1 MALASPL
8 ESIESTVIWLLVAF
22 SVATWGLALLKG
34 VQFGR
39 LKAQDRKF
47 HKQFWAAS
55 SLDSAA
61 ELAETQPGAAARVAQ
76 AGYAA
81 IQVGDTTHAADLSQA
96 INHQDRLERALR
108 QQIVRE
114 RRSLETGLA
123 VVASIGST
131 SPFIG
136 LFGTVWGIME
146 ALKGISA
153 AGSASL
159 ETVAG
164 PIGAALVATG
174 VGIAVAVPAVLVYN
188 YFLRRLKL
196 TAADLDDF
204 AHDFYSEINVTPL
217 VDVMLVLLV
226 VFIVTAPLLT
236 NSIPINLPM
245 TQAVA
250 PVEQKDPLVV
260 SIDGAGKLF
269 INKDEIQP
277 DLLEFNL
284 QAAKAKDPD
293 VRVQLQADDGVNYG
307 EVARAMASIER
318 AGITKLSVITAR

>member
-1 MALASPL
+1 MNLLTESPFTSV
-8 ESIESTVIWLLVAF
+8 EHSVIWLLILF

-34 VQFGR
+34 LQFAR
-39 LKAQDRKF
+39 LKGQDRKF
-47 HKQFWAAS
+47 HQQFWAAS

-61 ELAETQPGAAARVAQ
+61 HLAQEQPGAAARVAQ
-76 AGYAA
+76 SGYAA
-81 IQVGDTTHAADLSQA
+81 IQVNEQAQTDLSQS

-123 VVASIGST
+123 VLASIGST

-136 LFGTVWGIME
+136 LFGTVWGIMS

-204 AHDFYSEINVTPL
+204 AHDFYSL
-217 VDVMLVLLV
+217 AQKHSFRVLQHPAL
-226 VFIVTAPLLT
+226 
-236 NSIPINLPM
+236 SR
-245 TQAVA
+245 
-250 PVEQKDPLVV
+250 
-260 SIDGAGKLF
+260 SGA
-269 INKDEIQP
+269 
-277 DLLEFNL
+277 
-284 QAAKAKDPD
+284 AASGHKVK
-293 VRVQLQADDGVNYG
+293 
-307 EVARAMASIER
+307 EAS
-318 AGITKLSVITAR
+318 

>member
-1 MALASPL
+1 MNLIASPF
-8 ESIESTVIWLLVAF
+8 ESIEHTVIWLLILF

-34 VQFGR
+34 VQFTR
-39 LKAQDRKF
+39 LKTQDRKF

-61 ELAETQPGAAARVAQ
+61 DFANSLPGAAARVAL

-81 IQVGDTTHAADLSQA
+81 IQVSDHQNADLSQS

-123 VVASIGST
+123 ILASIGST

-136 LFGTVWGIME
+136 LFGTVWGIMS

-188 YFLRRLKL
+188 YLLRRLKL
-196 TAADLDDF
+196 TSADLDDF
-204 AHDFYSEINVTPL
+204 AHDFYSL
-217 VDVMLVLLV
+217 AQKHSFRVLLHPV
-226 VFIVTAPLLT
+226 LSKSGAT
-236 NSIPINLPM
+236 
-245 TQAVA
+245 VA
-250 PVEQKDPLVV
+250 GQKV
-260 SIDGAGKLF
+260 K
-269 INKDEIQP
+269 E
-277 DLLEFNL
+277 
-284 QAAKAKDPD
+284 
-293 VRVQLQADDGVNYG
+293 
-307 EVARAMASIER
+307 AS
-318 AGITKLSVITAR
+318 

>member
-1 MALASPL
+1 MNLIASPF
-8 ESIESTVIWLLVAF
+8 ESVEHAVIWLLILF

-34 VQFGR
+34 VQFTR
-39 LKAQDRKF
+39 LKTQDRKF
-47 HKQFWAAS
+47 HKHFWAAS

-61 ELAETQPGAAARVAQ
+61 ELAHSQPGAAARVAL

-81 IQVGDTTHAADLSQA
+81 IQVPEDAQAADLSQA
-96 INHQDRLERALR
+96 INLQDRLERALR

-114 RRSLETGLA
+114 RRSLESGLA
-123 VVASIGST
+123 ILASIGST

-136 LFGTVWGIME
+136 LFGTVWGIMS

-204 AHDFYSEINVTPL
+204 AHDFYSLAQKNAFR
-217 VDVMLVLLV
+217 VLLHPV
-226 VFIVTAPLLT
+226 LSKSGAT
-236 NSIPINLPM
+236 
-245 TQAVA
+245 VA
-250 PVEQKDPLVV
+250 GQKV
-260 SIDGAGKLF
+260 K
-269 INKDEIQP
+269 E
-277 DLLEFNL
+277 
-284 QAAKAKDPD
+284 
-293 VRVQLQADDGVNYG
+293 
-307 EVARAMASIER
+307 AS
-318 AGITKLSVITAR
+318 

>member
-1 MALASPL
+1 MSLLASPL
-8 ESIESTVIWLLVAF
+8 ASVESAVIWLLVGF
-22 SVATWGLALLKG
+22 SVATWVLALAKA
-34 VQFGR
+34 VQFVR
-39 LKAQDRKF
+39 LKNQDKRF

-61 ELAETQPGAAARVAQ
+61 QLSHELPGPAARVAQ
-76 AGYAA
+76 SGYAA
-81 IQVGDTTHAADLSQA
+81 IAVGDAQPNDLSHA

-204 AHDFYSEINVTPL
+204 AHDFYSLAQKSAFRVL
-217 VDVMLVLLV
+217 VHPTLHKHQAG
-226 VFIVTAPLLT
+226 F
-236 NSIPINLPM
+236 
-245 TQAVA
+245 TQ
-250 PVEQKDPLVV
+250 PVKE
-260 SIDGAGKLF
+260 
-269 INKDEIQP
+269 
-277 DLLEFNL
+277 
-284 QAAKAKDPD
+284 
-293 VRVQLQADDGVNYG
+293 
-307 EVARAMASIER
+307 AS
-318 AGITKLSVITAR
+318 

>member
-1 MALASPL
+1 MNLIASPF
-8 ESIESTVIWLLVAF
+8 ESIEHAVIWLLILF

-34 VQFGR
+34 VQFTR
-39 LKAQDRKF
+39 LKTQDRKF
-47 HKQFWAAS
+47 HKHFWAAS

-61 ELAETQPGAAARVAQ
+61 ELAHSQPGAAARVAL

-81 IQVGDTTHAADLSQA
+81 IQVSDNQNTDLSQS

-114 RRSLETGLA
+114 RRSLESGLA
-123 VVASIGST
+123 ILASVGST

-136 LFGTVWGIME
+136 LFGTVWGIMS

-204 AHDFYSEINVTPL
+204 AHDFYNL
-217 VDVMLVLLV
+217 AQKNAFRVLLHPV
-226 VFIVTAPLLT
+226 LSKSGA
-236 NSIPINLPM
+236 S
-245 TQAVA
+245 VA
-250 PVEQKDPLVV
+250 GQQVKE
-260 SIDGAGKLF
+260 
-269 INKDEIQP
+269 
-277 DLLEFNL
+277 
-284 QAAKAKDPD
+284 
-293 VRVQLQADDGVNYG
+293 
-307 EVARAMASIER
+307 AS
-318 AGITKLSVITAR
+318 

>member
-1 MALASPL
+1 MNLIASPF
-8 ESIESTVIWLLVAF
+8 ESIEHTVIWLLILF

-34 VQFGR
+34 VQFTR
-39 LKAQDRKF
+39 LKTQDRKF
-47 HKQFWAAS
+47 HKHFWAAS

-61 ELAETQPGAAARVAQ
+61 ELAQNQPGAAARVAL

-81 IQVGDTTHAADLSQA
+81 IQVSDNQNSDLSQS

-114 RRSLETGLA
+114 RRSLESGLA
-123 VVASIGST
+123 ILASIGST

-136 LFGTVWGIME
+136 LFGTVWGIMS

-204 AHDFYSEINVTPL
+204 AHDFYSL
-217 VDVMLVLLV
+217 AQKHSFRVLLHPV
-226 VFIVTAPLLT
+226 LSKSGAT
-236 NSIPINLPM
+236 
-245 TQAVA
+245 VA
-250 PVEQKDPLVV
+250 GQKV
-260 SIDGAGKLF
+260 K
-269 INKDEIQP
+269 E
-277 DLLEFNL
+277 
-284 QAAKAKDPD
+284 
-293 VRVQLQADDGVNYG
+293 
-307 EVARAMASIER
+307 AS
-318 AGITKLSVITAR
+318 

>member
-1 MALASPL
+1 MSLASASPL
-8 ESIESTVIWLLVAF
+8 ESVEVAVIWLLVVF
-22 SVATWGLALLKG
+22 SVATWGLALIKA
-34 VQFGR
+34 VQFVR
-39 LKAQDRKF
+39 LKNQDKRF

-61 ELAETQPGAAARVAQ
+61 ELSHELPGPAARVAQ
-76 AGYAA
+76 SGYAA
-81 IQVGDTTHAADLSQA
+81 IAVGEPGHASDLSQS

-204 AHDFYSEINVTPL
+204 AHDFYSLAQKSAFRVL
-217 VDVMLVLLV
+217 VHP
-226 VFIVTAPLLT
+226 TAHKPQAGF
-236 NSIPINLPM
+236 
-245 TQAVA
+245 TQ
-250 PVEQKDPLVV
+250 PVKE
-260 SIDGAGKLF
+260 
-269 INKDEIQP
+269 
-277 DLLEFNL
+277 
-284 QAAKAKDPD
+284 
-293 VRVQLQADDGVNYG
+293 
-307 EVARAMASIER
+307 AS
-318 AGITKLSVITAR
+318 

>member
-1 MALASPL
+1 MNVIASPF
-8 ESIESTVIWLLVAF
+8 ESIEGAVIWLLIVF

-34 VQFGR
+34 VQFAR
-39 LKAQDRKF
+39 LKGQDKKF
-47 HKQFWAAS
+47 HRQFWAAS

-61 ELAETQPGAAARVAQ
+61 ELAQTKPGAAARVAL

-81 IQVGDTTHAADLSQA
+81 IQVPEGGQATDLSQA

-123 VVASIGST
+123 ILASIGST

-136 LFGTVWGIME
+136 LFGTVWGIMS

-188 YFLRRLKL
+188 YYLRRLKL

-204 AHDFYSEINVTPL
+204 AHDFYSL
-217 VDVMLVLLV
+217 AQKHSFRVLLHPV
-226 VFIVTAPLLT
+226 LNKSGAT
-236 NSIPINLPM
+236 
-245 TQAVA
+245 VA
-250 PVEQKDPLVV
+250 GQKV
-260 SIDGAGKLF
+260 K
-269 INKDEIQP
+269 E
-277 DLLEFNL
+277 
-284 QAAKAKDPD
+284 
-293 VRVQLQADDGVNYG
+293 
-307 EVARAMASIER
+307 AS
-318 AGITKLSVITAR
+318 

>member
-1 MALASPL
+1 MALAAPTASV
-8 ESIESTVIWLLVAF
+8 ESGVIWLLIGF
-22 SVATWGLALLKG
+22 SILTWGLALLKAA
-34 VQFGR
+34 QFAR
-39 LKAQDRKF
+39 LKVQDKRFFKG
-47 HKQFWAAS
+47 FWAAPN
-55 SLDSAA
+55 LEAGA
-61 ELAETQPGAAARVAQ
+61 ELSHSQPGAAARVAQ

-81 IQVGDTTHAADLSQA
+81 LHTGDGQGPSDLAHA
-96 INHQDRLERALR
+96 INHQDRLERSLR

-188 YFLRRLKL
+188 YFLRSLKAK
-196 TAADLDDF
+196 AADLDDF
-204 AHDFYSEINVTPL
+204 AHDFYSLAQKTAFK
-217 VDVMLVLLV
+217 VL
-226 VFIVTAPLLT
+226 AHPSARKA
-236 NSIPINLPM
+236 NPAA
-245 TQAVA
+245 QAVKEA
-250 PVEQKDPLVV
+250 
-260 SIDGAGKLF
+260 I
-269 INKDEIQP
+269 
-277 DLLEFNL
+277 
-284 QAAKAKDPD
+284 
-293 VRVQLQADDGVNYG
+293 
-307 EVARAMASIER
+307 
-318 AGITKLSVITAR
+318 

>member
-1 MALASPL
+1 MNLIASPFD
-8 ESIESTVIWLLVAF
+8 SIEHAVIWVLILF
-22 SVATWGLALLKG
+22 SVATWSLALLKG
-34 VQFGR
+34 LQFAR

-61 ELAETQPGAAARVAQ
+61 ELAHTRPGAAARVAL

-81 IQVGDTTHAADLSQA
+81 IQVPEGGHAADLSQA

-123 VVASIGST
+123 ILASIGST

-136 LFGTVWGIME
+136 LFGTVWGIMS

-188 YFLRRLKL
+188 YYLRRLKL

-204 AHDFYSEINVTPL
+204 AHDFYSL
-217 VDVMLVLLV
+217 AQKHSFRVLLHPV
-226 VFIVTAPLLT
+226 LNKSGAAAGTTA
-236 NSIPINLPM
+236 
-245 TQAVA
+245 AG
-250 PVEQKDPLVV
+250 QKV
-260 SIDGAGKLF
+260 K
-269 INKDEIQP
+269 E
-277 DLLEFNL
+277 
-284 QAAKAKDPD
+284 
-293 VRVQLQADDGVNYG
+293 
-307 EVARAMASIER
+307 AS
-318 AGITKLSVITAR
+318 

>member
-1 MALASPL
+1 MNLIASPF
-8 ESIESTVIWLLVAF
+8 ESIEHTVIWLLILF

-34 VQFGR
+34 VQFTR
-39 LKAQDRKF
+39 LKTQDRKF
-47 HKQFWAAS
+47 HKHFWAAS

-61 ELAETQPGAAARVAQ
+61 ELAHNQPGAAARVAL

-81 IQVGDTTHAADLSQA
+81 IQVSDNQNSDLSQS

-114 RRSLETGLA
+114 RRSLESGLA
-123 VVASIGST
+123 ILASIGST

-136 LFGTVWGIME
+136 LFGTVWGIMS

-204 AHDFYSEINVTPL
+204 AHDFYSLAQKNAFR
-217 VDVMLVLLV
+217 VLLHPV
-226 VFIVTAPLLT
+226 LSKSGAT
-236 NSIPINLPM
+236 
-245 TQAVA
+245 VA
-250 PVEQKDPLVV
+250 GQQVKE
-260 SIDGAGKLF
+260 
-269 INKDEIQP
+269 
-277 DLLEFNL
+277 
-284 QAAKAKDPD
+284 
-293 VRVQLQADDGVNYG
+293 
-307 EVARAMASIER
+307 AS
-318 AGITKLSVITAR
+318 

>member
-1 MALASPL
+1 MSLLASPL
-8 ESIESTVIWLLVAF
+8 ESVESTVIWLLVGF
-22 SVATWGLALLKG
+22 SVVTWSLALVKI
-34 VQFGR
+34 VQFVR
-39 LKAQDRKF
+39 LKNQDKRF
-47 HKQFWAAS
+47 HAQFWAAS
-55 SLDSAA
+55 SLDAA
-61 ELAETQPGAAARVAQ
+61 AQISHELPGPAARVAQ
-76 AGYAA
+76 SGCAA
-81 IQVGDTTHAADLSQA
+81 IAVGEAQANDLSHA

-114 RRSLETGLA
+114 RRSLESGLA

-204 AHDFYSEINVTPL
+204 AHDFYSLAQKSAFRVL
-217 VDVMLVLLV
+217 VHPGVQKVQAG
-226 VFIVTAPLLT
+226 F
-236 NSIPINLPM
+236 
-245 TQAVA
+245 TQ
-250 PVEQKDPLVV
+250 PVKE
-260 SIDGAGKLF
+260 
-269 INKDEIQP
+269 
-277 DLLEFNL
+277 
-284 QAAKAKDPD
+284 
-293 VRVQLQADDGVNYG
+293 
-307 EVARAMASIER
+307 AS
-318 AGITKLSVITAR
+318 

>member
-1 MALASPL
+1 MSLLASPL
-8 ESIESTVIWLLVAF
+8 ESVESAVIWLLVGF
-22 SVATWGLALLKG
+22 SVATWALALVKV
-34 VQFGR
+34 VQFVR
-39 LKAQDRKF
+39 LKRQDKRF
-47 HKQFWAAS
+47 HQQFWAAS

-61 ELAETQPGAAARVAQ
+61 EISDQQPGPAARVAQ

-81 IQVGDTTHAADLSQA
+81 IAVGEPGQASDLSQA

-204 AHDFYSEINVTPL
+204 AHDFYSL
-217 VDVMLVLLV
+217 AQKSAFRVLLHP
-226 VFIVTAPLLT
+226 ALQRQ
-236 NSIPINLPM
+236 
-245 TQAVA
+245 QAGFNQ
-250 PVEQKDPLVV
+250 PVKE
-260 SIDGAGKLF
+260 
-269 INKDEIQP
+269 
-277 DLLEFNL
+277 
-284 QAAKAKDPD
+284 
-293 VRVQLQADDGVNYG
+293 
-307 EVARAMASIER
+307 AS
-318 AGITKLSVITAR
+318 

>member
-1 MALASPL
+1 MNLIASPF
-8 ESIESTVIWLLVAF
+8 ESIEHAVIWLLIIF
-22 SVATWGLALLKG
+22 SVATWGLALIKG
-34 VQFGR
+34 VQFTR

-47 HKQFWAAS
+47 HKRFWAAS

-61 ELAETQPGAAARVAQ
+61 ELAHTQPGAAARVAQ
-76 AGYAA
+76 AGYNA
-81 IQVGDTTHAADLSQA
+81 IQVAEGGAPATDLSHA

-114 RRSLETGLA
+114 RRSLESGLA
-123 VVASIGST
+123 ILASIGST

-136 LFGTVWGIME
+136 LFGTVWGIMS

-196 TAADLDDF
+196 TVADLDDF
-204 AHDFYSEINVTPL
+204 AHDFYSLAQKSSFRVHLHP
-217 VDVMLVLLV
+217 VLNKS
-226 VFIVTAPLLT
+226 AA
-236 NSIPINLPM
+236 S
-245 TQAVA
+245 A
-250 PVEQKDPLVV
+250 QKM
-260 SIDGAGKLF
+260 K
-269 INKDEIQP
+269 E
-277 DLLEFNL
+277 
-284 QAAKAKDPD
+284 
-293 VRVQLQADDGVNYG
+293 
-307 EVARAMASIER
+307 AS
-318 AGITKLSVITAR
+318 

>member
-1 MALASPL
+1 MSLLASPL
-8 ESIESTVIWLLVAF
+8 ESVESAVIWLLVGF
-22 SVATWGLALLKG
+22 SVVTWGLALVK
-34 VQFGR
+34 VAQFVR
-39 LKAQDRKF
+39 LKNQDKRF
-47 HKQFWAAS
+47 HQQFWAAS

-61 ELAETQPGAAARVAQ
+61 QISHELPGPAARVAQ
-76 AGYAA
+76 SGYAA
-81 IQVGDTTHAADLSQA
+81 IAVGDSQTGDLSHA

-204 AHDFYSEINVTPL
+204 AHDFYSLAQKSAFRVL
-217 VDVMLVLLV
+217 VHPAVHKAQAG
-226 VFIVTAPLLT
+226 F
-236 NSIPINLPM
+236 
-245 TQAVA
+245 TQ
-250 PVEQKDPLVV
+250 PVKE
-260 SIDGAGKLF
+260 
-269 INKDEIQP
+269 
-277 DLLEFNL
+277 
-284 QAAKAKDPD
+284 
-293 VRVQLQADDGVNYG
+293 
-307 EVARAMASIER
+307 AS
-318 AGITKLSVITAR
+318 

>member
-1 MALASPL
+1 MSLLASPL
-8 ESIESTVIWLLVAF
+8 ESVESAVIWLLVGF
-22 SVATWGLALLKG
+22 SVVTWGLALVK
-34 VQFGR
+34 VAQFVR
-39 LKAQDRKF
+39 LKNQDKRF

-61 ELAETQPGAAARVAQ
+61 ELSHELPGPAARVAQ
-76 AGYAA
+76 SGYAA
-81 IQVGDTTHAADLSQA
+81 IAVGDTQANDLSHA

-204 AHDFYSEINVTPL
+204 AHDFYSLAQKSAFRVL
-217 VDVMLVLLV
+217 VHPAVQKAQPG
-226 VFIVTAPLLT
+226 F
-236 NSIPINLPM
+236 
-245 TQAVA
+245 TQ
-250 PVEQKDPLVV
+250 PVKE
-260 SIDGAGKLF
+260 
-269 INKDEIQP
+269 
-277 DLLEFNL
+277 
-284 QAAKAKDPD
+284 
-293 VRVQLQADDGVNYG
+293 
-307 EVARAMASIER
+307 AS
-318 AGITKLSVITAR
+318 

>member
-1 MALASPL
+1 MSLLASPL
-8 ESIESTVIWLLVAF
+8 ESVESAVIWLLVGF
-22 SVATWGLALLKG
+22 SVVTWGLALVK
-34 VQFGR
+34 VAQFVR
-39 LKAQDRKF
+39 LKNQDKRF
-47 HKQFWAAS
+47 HQQFWAAS

-61 ELAETQPGAAARVAQ
+61 ELSHELPGPAARVAQ
-76 AGYAA
+76 SGYAA
-81 IQVGDTTHAADLSQA
+81 IAVGDTQANDLSHA

-204 AHDFYSEINVTPL
+204 AHDFYSLAQKSVFRVL
-217 VDVMLVLLV
+217 VHPAVHKPQAG
-226 VFIVTAPLLT
+226 F
-236 NSIPINLPM
+236 
-245 TQAVA
+245 TQ
-250 PVEQKDPLVV
+250 PVKE
-260 SIDGAGKLF
+260 
-269 INKDEIQP
+269 
-277 DLLEFNL
+277 
-284 QAAKAKDPD
+284 
-293 VRVQLQADDGVNYG
+293 
-307 EVARAMASIER
+307 AS
-318 AGITKLSVITAR
+318 

>member
-1 MALASPL
+1 M
-8 ESIESTVIWLLVAF
+8 
-22 SVATWGLALLKG
+22 
-34 VQFGR
+34 
-39 LKAQDRKF
+39 
-47 HKQFWAAS
+47 
-55 SLDSAA
+55 
-61 ELAETQPGAAARVAQ
+61 
-76 AGYAA
+76 
-81 IQVGDTTHAADLSQA
+81 GDTTQANDLSHA

-204 AHDFYSEINVTPL
+204 AHDFYSLAQKSAFRVL
-217 VDVMLVLLV
+217 VHPAVHKAQAG
-226 VFIVTAPLLT
+226 F
-236 NSIPINLPM
+236 
-245 TQAVA
+245 TQ
-250 PVEQKDPLVV
+250 PVKE
-260 SIDGAGKLF
+260 
-269 INKDEIQP
+269 
-277 DLLEFNL
+277 
-284 QAAKAKDPD
+284 
-293 VRVQLQADDGVNYG
+293 
-307 EVARAMASIER
+307 AS
-318 AGITKLSVITAR
+318 

>member
-1 MALASPL
+1 MSLLASPL
-8 ESIESTVIWLLVAF
+8 ESVESAVIWLLVGF
-22 SVATWGLALLKG
+22 SVVTWGLALVKA
-34 VQFGR
+34 VQFVR
-39 LKAQDRKF
+39 LKRQDKRF
-47 HKQFWAAS
+47 HQQFWAAS

-61 ELAETQPGAAARVAQ
+61 EPSHELPGPAARVAQ
-76 AGYAA
+76 SGYAA
-81 IQVGDTTHAADLSQA
+81 IAVGDTQASDLSHA
-96 INHQDRLERALR
+96 INHQDRLERARR

-204 AHDFYSEINVTPL
+204 AHDFYSLAQKSAFRVL
-217 VDVMLVLLV
+217 VHPAVHAHQGG
-226 VFIVTAPLLT
+226 F
-236 NSIPINLPM
+236 
-245 TQAVA
+245 TQ
-250 PVEQKDPLVV
+250 PVKE
-260 SIDGAGKLF
+260 
-269 INKDEIQP
+269 
-277 DLLEFNL
+277 
-284 QAAKAKDPD
+284 
-293 VRVQLQADDGVNYG
+293 
-307 EVARAMASIER
+307 AS
-318 AGITKLSVITAR
+318 

>member
-1 MALASPL
+1 MSLLASPV
-8 ESIESTVIWLLVAF
+8 ESVESAVIWLLVGF
-22 SVATWGLALLKG
+22 SVVTWGLALAKV
-34 VQFGR
+34 VQFVR
-39 LKAQDRKF
+39 LKNQDKRF
-47 HKQFWAAS
+47 HQQFWAAS

-61 ELAETQPGAAARVAQ
+61 EPSHELPGPAARVAQ

-81 IQVGDTTHAADLSQA
+81 SAVGDSQANDLSHA

-196 TAADLDDF
+196 TAADLEDF
-204 AHDFYSEINVTPL
+204 AHDFYSLAQKSAFRVL
-217 VDVMLVLLV
+217 VHPAVHKPQAG
-226 VFIVTAPLLT
+226 F
-236 NSIPINLPM
+236 
-245 TQAVA
+245 TQ
-250 PVEQKDPLVV
+250 PVKE
-260 SIDGAGKLF
+260 
-269 INKDEIQP
+269 
-277 DLLEFNL
+277 
-284 QAAKAKDPD
+284 
-293 VRVQLQADDGVNYG
+293 
-307 EVARAMASIER
+307 AS
-318 AGITKLSVITAR
+318 

>member
-1 MALASPL
+1 MSLLASPL
-8 ESIESTVIWLLVAF
+8 QSVESAVIWLLVGF
-22 SVATWGLALLKG
+22 SVVTWGLALVKV
-34 VQFGR
+34 VQFVR
-39 LKAQDRKF
+39 LKNQDKRF
-47 HKQFWAAS
+47 HQQFWAAS

-61 ELAETQPGAAARVAQ
+61 ELSHELPGPAARVAQ
-76 AGYAA
+76 SGYAA
-81 IQVGDTTHAADLSQA
+81 IAVGDTQANDLSHA

-204 AHDFYSEINVTPL
+204 AHDFYSLAQKNAFRVL
-217 VDVMLVLLV
+217 VHPAVHKAQAG
-226 VFIVTAPLLT
+226 F
-236 NSIPINLPM
+236 
-245 TQAVA
+245 TQ
-250 PVEQKDPLVV
+250 PVKE
-260 SIDGAGKLF
+260 
-269 INKDEIQP
+269 
-277 DLLEFNL
+277 
-284 QAAKAKDPD
+284 
-293 VRVQLQADDGVNYG
+293 
-307 EVARAMASIER
+307 AS
-318 AGITKLSVITAR
+318 

>member
-1 MALASPL
+1 MSLLASPL
-8 ESIESTVIWLLVAF
+8 ESVESAVIWLLVGF
-22 SVATWGLALLKG
+22 SVATWALALVKV
-34 VQFGR
+34 VQFVR
-39 LKAQDRKF
+39 LKNQDKRF
-47 HKQFWAAS
+47 HQQFWAAS

-61 ELAETQPGAAARVAQ
+61 EPSHDLPGPAARVAQ

-81 IQVGDTTHAADLSQA
+81 IAVGDSQANDLSHA

-146 ALKGISA
+146 ALKGISS

-204 AHDFYSEINVTPL
+204 AHDFYSLAQKSAFRVL
-217 VDVMLVLLV
+217 VHPAVHRPQAG
-226 VFIVTAPLLT
+226 F
-236 NSIPINLPM
+236 
-245 TQAVA
+245 TQ
-250 PVEQKDPLVV
+250 PVKE
-260 SIDGAGKLF
+260 
-269 INKDEIQP
+269 
-277 DLLEFNL
+277 
-284 QAAKAKDPD
+284 
-293 VRVQLQADDGVNYG
+293 
-307 EVARAMASIER
+307 AS
-318 AGITKLSVITAR
+318 

>member
-1 MALASPL
+1 MSLLATSPL
-8 ESIESTVIWLLVAF
+8 ESIEAAVIWLLVGF
-22 SVATWGLALLKG
+22 SVLTWGLALLKAL
-34 VQFGR
+34 QFGR
-39 LKAQDRKF
+39 LKSQDRKF
-47 HKQFWAAS
+47 QKLFWSAS

-61 ELAETQPGAAARVAQ
+61 DLVNAQPGAVSRVAQ
-76 AGYAA
+76 AGFGA
-81 IQVGDTTHAADLSQA
+81 IQVQENAQDLSQA

-108 QQIVRE
+108 QQIQRE
-114 RRSLETGLA
+114 RRSLESGLA

-196 TAADLDDF
+196 NSADLDDF
-204 AHDFYSEINVTPL
+204 AHDFYSLAQKSSFKLIQ
-217 VDVMLVLLV
+217 
-226 VFIVTAPLLT
+226 
-236 NSIPINLPM
+236 LPGGK
-245 TQAVA
+245 AA
-250 PVEQKDPLVV
+250 SSAQKV
-260 SIDGAGKLF
+260 K
-269 INKDEIQP
+269 E
-277 DLLEFNL
+277 
-284 QAAKAKDPD
+284 
-293 VRVQLQADDGVNYG
+293 
-307 EVARAMASIER
+307 AS
-318 AGITKLSVITAR
+318 

>member
-1 MALASPL
+1 MNLIASPF
-8 ESIESTVIWLLVAF
+8 ESIEHAVIWLLILF

-34 VQFGR
+34 LQFTR
-39 LKAQDRKF
+39 LKTQDRKF

-61 ELAETQPGAAARVAQ
+61 ELAHNQPGAAARVAL

-81 IQVGDTTHAADLSQA
+81 IQVSDNQNTDLSQS

-114 RRSLETGLA
+114 RRSLESGLA
-123 VVASIGST
+123 ILASIGST

-136 LFGTVWGIME
+136 LFGTVWGIMS

-204 AHDFYSEINVTPL
+204 AHDFYSLAQKHAFRVRLQP
-217 VDVMLVLLV
+217 
-226 VFIVTAPLLT
+226 
-236 NSIPINLPM
+236 IPGKSG
-245 TQAVA
+245 TTVA
-250 PVEQKDPLVV
+250 GQKV
-260 SIDGAGKLF
+260 K
-269 INKDEIQP
+269 E
-277 DLLEFNL
+277 
-284 QAAKAKDPD
+284 
-293 VRVQLQADDGVNYG
+293 
-307 EVARAMASIER
+307 AS
-318 AGITKLSVITAR
+318 

>member
-1 MALASPL
+1 MNLIASPFD
-8 ESIESTVIWLLVAF
+8 SIEHAVIWLLILF
-22 SVATWGLALLKG
+22 SVATWSLALLKG
-34 VQFGR
+34 VQFTR
-39 LKAQDRKF
+39 LRSQDRKF
-47 HKQFWAAS
+47 HKHFWAAS

-61 ELAETQPGAAARVAQ
+61 ELAHNQPGAAARVAL

-81 IQVGDTTHAADLSQA
+81 IQVSDNQNSDLSQS

-114 RRSLETGLA
+114 RRSLESGLA
-123 VVASIGST
+123 ILASIGST

-136 LFGTVWGIME
+136 LFGTVWGIMS

-204 AHDFYSEINVTPL
+204 AHDFYSL
-217 VDVMLVLLV
+217 AQKHSFRVLLHPV
-226 VFIVTAPLLT
+226 LSKSGAT
-236 NSIPINLPM
+236 
-245 TQAVA
+245 VA
-250 PVEQKDPLVV
+250 GQKV
-260 SIDGAGKLF
+260 K
-269 INKDEIQP
+269 E
-277 DLLEFNL
+277 
-284 QAAKAKDPD
+284 
-293 VRVQLQADDGVNYG
+293 
-307 EVARAMASIER
+307 AS
-318 AGITKLSVITAR
+318 

>member
-1 MALASPL
+1 LLESLTMNLIASPF
-8 ESIESTVIWLLVAF
+8 ESIEHAVIWLLIVF

-34 VQFGR
+34 LQFTR
-39 LKAQDRKF
+39 LKTQDRKF

-61 ELAETQPGAAARVAQ
+61 ELAHNQPGAAARVAL

-81 IQVGDTTHAADLSQA
+81 IQVSDNQNTDLSQS

-114 RRSLETGLA
+114 RRSLESGLA
-123 VVASIGST
+123 ILASIGST

-136 LFGTVWGIME
+136 LFGTVWGIMS

-204 AHDFYSEINVTPL
+204 AHDFYSL
-217 VDVMLVLLV
+217 AQKHSFRVLLHPV
-226 VFIVTAPLLT
+226 LSKSGAT
-236 NSIPINLPM
+236 
-245 TQAVA
+245 VA
-250 PVEQKDPLVV
+250 GQKV
-260 SIDGAGKLF
+260 K
-269 INKDEIQP
+269 E
-277 DLLEFNL
+277 
-284 QAAKAKDPD
+284 
-293 VRVQLQADDGVNYG
+293 
-307 EVARAMASIER
+307 AS
-318 AGITKLSVITAR
+318 